1 MKKALFIIAAI
12 ATCMTANAKY
22 WFSGSLGFET
32 TSQYG
37 TDEKGRVLEL
47 SPAFGMQIED
57 EIELGVELN
66 IKDTKYFRNNSVNTQ
81 QMFSF
86 GFAPFI
92 RYTFFTEGNFNMFV
106 QGGFEYAIVSPSG
119 FNFWSLSLYAQPG
132 IRYMMS
138 DHFSV
143 QAKFNG
149 LAFTHM
155 SNPEVGGY
163 PGTTYKNNF
172 GLNADFTALTF
183 GLVYEF

>member
-1 MKKALFIIAAI
+1 
-12 ATCMTANAKY
+12 
-22 WFSGSLGFET
+22 
-32 TSQYG
+32 
-37 TDEKGRVLEL
+37 
-47 SPAFGMQIED
+47 
-57 EIELGVELN
+57 
-66 IKDTKYFRNNSVNTQ
+66 
-81 QMFSF
+81 
-86 GFAPFI
+86 
-92 RYTFFTEGNFNMFV
+92 
-106 QGGFEYAIVSPSG
+106 
-119 FNFWSLSLYAQPG
+119 
-132 IRYMMS
+132 MMS